1 MRALIAGNFMNTL
14 IAGVILVI
22 VGGLLAFKAD
32 SKAGYGVLAGGA
44 LLIVYTLRVH
54 GLI

>member
-1 MRALIAGNFMNTL
+1 MRALIAGNFMNAI
-14 IAGVILVI
+14 IAGIVLVI
-22 VGGLLAFKAD
+22 VGGVLAFKAD

-44 LLIVYTLRVH
+44 LLILYAMRVH